1 MVWGLFDLVLGVG
14 GSAEPEALGI
24 QRCIL
29 ELELDKFSAPELAH
43 TILCLDSK
51 SGDDASCF
59 FVEGS
64 FWNITRCGGFLE
76 GRNWVSLLE

>member
-1 MVWGLFDLVLGVG
+1 MVSGLFDLVLRVG
-14 GSAEPEALGI
+14 GSSEPEALGF
-24 QRCIL
+24 QRFIL
-29 ELELDKFSAPELAH
+29 ELELHRFSAPEVAH
-43 TILCLDSK
+43 TILCLHSK

-76 GRNWVSLLE
+76 GRK